1 MNNFQRMEIIY
12 EKQRKTTLALKAIG
26 VENNKK
32 YYDMNQ
38 ILTYAKF
45 SE

>member
-1 MNNFQRMEIIY
+1 MRTIKPKNQYINALW
-12 EKQRKTTLALKAIG
+12 TTLALKAIG